1 MNEGG
6 GGYGGGGSA
15 DFALF
20 SKKKSLVRGAG
31 EEGERRRTWRLVWR
45 FSCL

>member
-1 MNEGG
+1 MFSEVSGMNEGG

-20 SKKKSLVRGAG
+20 SKKKK
-31 EEGERRRTWRLVWR
+31 
-45 FSCL
+45 FS